1 MSHSRGEGDTALI
14 VHLNPC
20 HKTALRH
27 FYANLTFRLISEP
40 GIFTCSSCKKTLD
53 SAWGLIQHV
62 EKVHG
67 IQCCLENNDNNDK
80 AKVSSAAPRP
90 PPEYRPPGSAFTAA
104 AAASRSL
111 RPGGFPGGHGLPA
124 SLYPGLMPGLDP
136 YYSLLSLH
144 HGHGHT
150 RGLPGHLAAAAQQSL
165 HSQTSRG
172 YKTDNPH
179 LYLPNPFLTT
189 GHRGQRGPKEAGRD
203 YKFGSRTSLAAHS
216 PVSHPSISTSQPNQH
231 SKISE
236 ARIDL
241 YTERLKFLAA
251 DSGAGSTGAPRTDQ
265 EKEPA
270 QEEKDSGVLAEAA
283 PSGPVLHSDADKS
296 PLEKDDMMDQRK
308 DENLHSDSRMETDD
322 SDEAEDLTTKSDS
335 SKRKSASPCVPH
347 GSSPPTP
354 HSSNL
359 DKKEESSNSLVGEL
373 LNKFGFSDMYQEAYK
388 KALQESEAL
397 KNSGRCK
404 TEEDDYMDTEII
416 KAHNDADNNNARSDH
431 DQTDE
436 KLGHKSRNGAES
448 KESLYAGMWIPS
460 SSPTPSAHES
470 KKNVFNY
477 RGGRGDSSFL
487 KQTSRRSSVKD
498 LSIPSLPSG
507 LSLPP
512 MEPSAIRALAQKGRL
527 DAIFDPQARKDLI
540 GRGRQDTCE
549 YCGKVFKN
557 CSNLTVHRR
566 SHTGEKPY
574 KCELCPYSCAQSSKL
589 TRHMKTHGRTGNN
602 TFKCRFCEMPFSV
615 ASTLEKH
622 MRKCLVAK
630 KSSSALSL
638 IS

>member
-1 MSHSRGEGDTALI
+1 M
-14 VHLNPC
+14 
-20 HKTALRH
+20 
-27 FYANLTFRLISEP
+27 
-40 GIFTCSSCKKTLD
+40 
-53 SAWGLIQHV
+53 
-62 EKVHG
+62 HG
-67 IQCCLENNDNNDK
+67 IQCCLENNENNDK
-80 AKVSSAAPRP
+80 AKVSRP

-104 AAASRSL
+104 TAASRSL
-111 RPGGFPGGHGLPA
+111 GGQRPGFPGASHLPA

-144 HGHGHT
+144 HGHGHP
-150 RGLPGHLAAAAQQSL
+150 RGLSGHLAAAA
-165 HSQTSRG
+165 HHTRG

-179 LYLPNPFLTT
+179 LYLPNPFLP
-189 GHRGQRGPKEAGRD
+189 GGQHLSQRKTKESPPD
-203 YKFGSRTSLAAHS
+203 YKFGSNRTSLAAHS

-251 DSGAGSTGAPRTDQ
+251 DSGSAGSTGAAERSNQ

-270 QEEKDSGVLAEAA
+270 EEKDSEALAEAGR
-283 PSGPVLHSDADKS
+283 GPVLHSDADKS

-335 SKRKSASPCVPH
+335 SKRKSASPCVPPRP
-347 GSSPPTP
+347 SSPPTP
-354 HSSNL
+354 RSNS
-359 DKKEESSNSLVGEL
+359 DKKEESNSLVGEL

-397 KNSGRCK
+397 KNNSGRCK

-436 KLGHKSRNGAES
+436 KLGHKRSNGAEL

-498 LSIPSLPSG
+498 LSIPSLPTG